1 MEVPTRPSQDD
12 PKRVKVWEK
21 RRRAVGERIVEL
33 RLELDMTQQE
43 LSVKSGVS
51 RNIIIDVEFGR
62 RGLLYERLG
71 DLAKALGVSASDLLE
86 GIN

>member
-1 MEVPTRPSQDD
+1 MPTRPSQDD

-21 RRRAVGERIVEL
+21 RRRAVGARIVEL
-33 RLELDMTQQE
+33 RIERGLTQEQ

-71 DLAKALGVSASDLLE
+71 DLAKALGVTASDLLE
-86 GIN
+86 GIK

>member
-1 MEVPTRPSQDD
+1 MPTRPSQDD

-21 RRRAVGERIVEL
+21 RRRAVGARIVEL
-33 RLELDMTQQE
+33 RIERGLTQEQ
-43 LSVKSGVS
+43 LSFKSGVS

-71 DLAKALGVSASDLLE
+71 DLAKALGVTASDLLE
-86 GIN
+86 GIK

>member
-43 LSVKSGVS
+43 LSIKSGVS

-71 DLAKALGVSASDLLE
+71 DLAKALGVTASDLLE
-86 GIN
+86 GIK